1 MLLKKIVLA
10 LIGLIYVASPYDM
23 LPDFIVGL
31 GWVDDIVV
39 LILLWKAYQY
49 YLRRKYD
56 YSREYRQTSSSETQQ
71 EHFYGNEHFG
81 NSQQA
86 GNTLNKKDPY
96 EVLGVG
102 KNASQDQIK
111 SAYRLLVAKY
121 HPDKVSHLGKEFRE
135 LAELRFKEIQ
145 EAYDELRVE

>member
-1 MLLKKIVLA
+1 MLVKIILA
-10 LIGLIYVASPYDM
+10 LIGLVYAGSPYDL

-31 GWVDDIVV
+31 GWIDDIVV

-49 YLRRKYD
+49 YMRRKYD
-56 YSREYRQTSSSETQQ
+56 YSKEYRQTSSSETKQ
-71 EHFYGNEHFG
+71 EHFYRNGHFG
-81 NSQQA
+81 NSQQT
-86 GNTLNKKDPY
+86 GNVFNKKDPY
-96 EVLGVG
+96 KVLGVG
-102 KNASQDQIK
+102 TNASQDQIK

-135 LAELRFKEIQ
+135 LAEQRFKEIQ